1 MTPWSWRFRRSKACT
16 PHLRVCRPARFR
28 WTRQAWRRWPG
39 SPSLSASVPSRSSVF
54 ALAITPSALSNTM
67 VGAGAHM
74 SGSRR
79 FWLVILLV
87 AGVLGGCAAPD
98 AQPPSRSVEPE
109 PAASKPAEPD
119 PSAISGGPIDI
130 RETSPEAVTP
140 DPVTTPVRLDYPDRD
155 ITLEVDPVGVAQ
167 DGQMEIPEDADRAG
181 WYRFGPGVGDGKG
194 TVVIAAHNGSFTTG
208 VGPFHYLR
216 QARPGDVIEL
226 SGADGTVATYD
237 VVSTASEAKAVID
250 LAAYFERDGRP
261 RLVLITCGGQWQE
274 DVGSYSDNIVVTANL
289 RQG

>member
-1 MTPWSWRFRRSKACT
+1 
-16 PHLRVCRPARFR
+16 
-28 WTRQAWRRWPG
+28 
-39 SPSLSASVPSRSSVF
+39 
-54 ALAITPSALSNTM
+54 
-67 VGAGAHM
+67 M

-98 AQPPSRSVEPE
+98 AQPPSRSVEPD
-109 PAASKPAEPD
+109 PAASRPVEPHPTPSRPAGPD
-119 PSAISGGPIDI
+119 PSATEGPIDI
-130 RETSPEAVTP
+130 RETNPGAVTP

-237 VVSTASEAKAVID
+237 VVSTASEAKDVID

-261 RLVLITCGGQWQE
+261 TLVLITCGGQWQE

-289 RQG
+289 RQE